1 MLFTCNFGKGFEAIF
16 RSLTFTSNRPFNLN
30 YLQFVRKNRVIVI
43 FGIIMTALSSFG
55 QTFLLAMYVP
65 FLMEEFKLSNGLLST
80 FYGLATIGAAMAL
93 PKLGKLI
100 DTVPLQNFTLAT
112 TATFVISLFFLSIS
126 QAWWYI
132 PIAFFGLRLA
142 GQGLYNHIAITSMS
156 RYFDIN
162 RGKAISLASLG
173 HPLGQAILPAIILV
187 VISKIGWR
195 ESLWLNAG
203 IVTIIVAVFTLWVLK
218 SKHLV
223 NESGDVTGS
232 DLGEKKIDLM
242 RQRDIM
248 KSKAFW
254 LLTPNIF
261 FIPFA
266 VTGLFFYQFAII
278 EFKGWNTGLAAA
290 GLTSYAIASF
300 ISIILSGPLIDRYKA
315 KTFFP
320 FYLFPLMGALFVIW
334 LVPNPSAIFLYNVL
348 MGFSVGFGSATVA
361 ALQVEFFGPTY
372 IGTVRSL
379 FTSIMVLSSAIGPA
393 LFGIFLDLGWGFQ
406 TIFPVTLVI
415 LVLVLVQSFRAVSK
429 YSRAKWKYRYKKAT
443 GQKKSPSFKLGGQF

>member
-1 MLFTCNFGKGFEAIF
+1 M
-16 RSLTFTSNRPFNLN
+16 
-30 YLQFVRKNRVIVI
+30 VI

-55 QTFLLAMYVP
+55 QTFLLALYVP

-100 DTVPLQNFTLAT
+100 DSVPLQKFTLAT
-112 TATFVISLFFLSIS
+112 TATFVISLLFFSIS

-156 RYFDIN
+156 RYFDVN

-187 VISKIGWR
+187 VIAKIGWR
-195 ESLWLNAG
+195 ESLWLNAAMVSLV
-203 IVTIIVAVFTLWVLK
+203 VTVFTLLVLK
-218 SKHLV
+218 SEHLV
-223 NESGDVTGS
+223 NESGGETDTGHT
-232 DLGEKKIDLM
+232 EKNVDRV

-254 LLTPNIF
+254 LLAPNIF

-278 EFKGWNTGLAAA
+278 EFKEWNIGLAAA
-290 GLTSYAIASF
+290 GLTSYAVASSS
-300 ISIILSGPLIDRYKA
+300 SILLSGPLIDKYKA

-320 FYLFPLMGALFVIW
+320 FYLFPFLFALLVIW
-334 LVPNPSAIFLYNVL
+334 LVPNVWGIFVYNVL

-361 ALQVEFFGPTY
+361 ALQVEFFGQTF

-406 TIFPVTLVI
+406 TIFPVTLGI
-415 LVLVLVQSFRAVSK
+415 QVLIMIQSFRAVPK
-429 YSRAKWKYRYKKAT
+429 YSRAKWKYKYKKVT
-443 GQKKSPSFKLGGQF
+443 GKKSKIPKP

>member
-1 MLFTCNFGKGFEAIF
+1 M
-16 RSLTFTSNRPFNLN
+16 
-30 YLQFVRKNRVIVI
+30 VI

-55 QTFLLAMYVP
+55 QTFLLALYVP

-100 DTVPLQNFTLAT
+100 DSVPLQKFTLAT

-132 PIAFFGLRLA
+132 PMAFFGLRLA

-156 RYFDIN
+156 RYFDVN

-173 HPLGQAILPAIILV
+173 HPLGQAILPAMILV
-187 VISKIGWR
+187 VIAKIGWR
-195 ESLWLNAG
+195 ESLWLNAAVVS
-203 IVTIIVAVFTLWVLK
+203 IVVAVFTIWVLK
-218 SKHLV
+218 SEHLV
-223 NESGDVTGS
+223 NE
-232 DLGEKKIDLM
+232 LGEIPESSHEVKKVDRV

-254 LLTPNIF
+254 LLAPNIF

-266 VTGLFFYQFAII
+266 VTGFFFYQFAII
-278 EFKGWNTGLAAA
+278 EFKGWNIGLAAA
-290 GLTSYAIASF
+290 GLTSYAVASF
-300 ISIILSGPLIDRYKA
+300 ISILLSGPLIDRYKA

-334 LVPNPSAIFLYNVL
+334 FVPDTWGIFVYNIL

-379 FTSIMVLSSAIGPA
+379 FTSVMVLSSAIGPA

-415 LVLVLVQSFRAVSK
+415 LILIMIQSFRAVPK
-429 YSRAKWKYRYKKAT
+429 YSRAKWKYKYKKAT
-443 GQKKSPSFKLGGQF
+443 GKKNKIPKL

>member
-1 MLFTCNFGKGFEAIF
+1 M
-16 RSLTFTSNRPFNLN
+16 
-30 YLQFVRKNRVIVI
+30 VI

-55 QTFLLAMYVP
+55 QTFLLALYVP

-100 DTVPLQNFTLAT
+100 DSVPLQKFTLAT
-112 TATFVISLFFLSIS
+112 TATFVISLLFFSIS
-126 QAWWYI
+126 QSWWYI

-156 RYFDIN
+156 RYFDVN

-187 VISKIGWR
+187 VIAKIGWR
-195 ESLWLNAG
+195 ESLWLNAAMVSLV
-203 IVTIIVAVFTLWVLK
+203 VTVFTLLVLK
-218 SKHLV
+218 SEHLV
-223 NESGDVTGS
+223 NESGGETDTGHT
-232 DLGEKKIDLM
+232 EKNVDRV

-254 LLTPNIF
+254 LLAPNIF

-278 EFKGWNTGLAAA
+278 EFKEWNIGLAAA
-290 GLTSYAIASF
+290 GLTSYAIASSS
-300 ISIILSGPLIDRYKA
+300 SILLSGPLIDKYQA

-320 FYLFPLMGALFVIW
+320 FYLFPFLVALLVIW
-334 LVPNPSAIFLYNVL
+334 LVPNVWGIFVYNVL

-361 ALQVEFFGPTY
+361 ALQVEFFGQTY

-406 TIFPVTLVI
+406 TIFPVTLGI
-415 LVLVLVQSFRAVSK
+415 QVLIMIQSFRAVPK
-429 YSRAKWKYRYKKAT
+429 YSRAKWKYKYKKVT
-443 GQKKSPSFKLGGQF
+443 GKKSKIPKP

>member
-1 MLFTCNFGKGFEAIF
+1 M
-16 RSLTFTSNRPFNLN
+16 
-30 YLQFVRKNRVIVI
+30 VI

-55 QTFLLAMYVP
+55 QTFLLALYVP

-100 DTVPLQNFTLAT
+100 DSVPLQKFTLAT
-112 TATFVISLFFLSIS
+112 TATFVISLLFFSIS
-126 QAWWYI
+126 QSWWYI

-156 RYFDIN
+156 RYFDVN

-195 ESLWLNAG
+195 ESLWLNAALVS
-203 IVTIIVAVFTLWVLK
+203 IVVTVFTLLVLK
-218 SKHLV
+218 TEHLV
-223 NESGDVTGS
+223 NESGGETDTGHT
-232 DLGEKKIDLM
+232 EKKVDRV

-254 LLTPNIF
+254 LLAPNIF

-278 EFKGWNTGLAAA
+278 EFKEWNIGLAAA
-290 GLTSYAIASF
+290 GLTSYAISSSS
-300 ISIILSGPLIDRYKA
+300 SILLSGPLIDKYQA

-320 FYLFPLMGALFVIW
+320 FYLFPFLVALLVIW
-334 LVPNPSAIFLYNVL
+334 LVPNVWGIFLYNIL

-361 ALQVEFFGPTY
+361 ALQVEFFGQTY

-415 LVLVLVQSFRAVSK
+415 LILIMIQSFRAVPK
-429 YSRAKWKYRYKKAT
+429 YSRAKWKYKYKKVT
-443 GQKKSPSFKLGGQF
+443 GKKNKIPKP

>member
-1 MLFTCNFGKGFEAIF
+1 M
-16 RSLTFTSNRPFNLN
+16 N
-30 YLQFVRKNRVIVI
+30 YLQFVRKNREMVI

-55 QTFLLAMYVP
+55 QTFLLALYVP

-93 PKLGKLI
+93 PKLRKLI
-100 DTVPLQNFTLAT
+100 DSVPLQKFTLAT
-112 TATFVISLFFLSIS
+112 TATFVISLLFFSIS

-132 PIAFFGLRLA
+132 PLAFFGLRLA

-156 RYFDIN
+156 RYFDVN

-195 ESLWLNAG
+195 ESLWLNAAVVS
-203 IVTIIVAVFTLWVLK
+203 IVVTVFTLLVLK
-218 SKHLV
+218 SEHLV
-223 NESGDVTGS
+223 NESGGESDTGHS
-232 DLGEKKIDLM
+232 EKNVDRV

-254 LLTPNIF
+254 LLAPNIF

-278 EFKGWNTGLAAA
+278 EFKEWNIGLAAA
-290 GLTSYAIASF
+290 GLTSYAIASSS
-300 ISIILSGPLIDRYKA
+300 SILLSGPLIDKYKA

-320 FYLFPLMGALFVIW
+320 FYLFPFLVALLVIW
-334 LVPNPSAIFLYNVL
+334 LVPNVWGIFLYNIL

-361 ALQVEFFGPTY
+361 ALQVEFFGQTY
-372 IGTVRSL
+372 IGTVRSM

-406 TIFPVTLVI
+406 TIFPVTLGI
-415 LVLVLVQSFRAVSK
+415 LVLIMIQSFRAMPK
-429 YSRAKWKYRYKKAT
+429 YSRAKWKYKYKKVT
-443 GQKKSPSFKLGGQF
+443 GKKNKIPKP

>member
-1 MLFTCNFGKGFEAIF
+1 M
-16 RSLTFTSNRPFNLN
+16 
-30 YLQFVRKNRVIVI
+30 VI

-55 QTFLLAMYVP
+55 QTFLLALYVP

-100 DTVPLQNFTLAT
+100 DSVPLQKFTLAT
-112 TATFVISLFFLSIS
+112 TATFVISLLFFSIS
-126 QAWWYI
+126 QSWWYI

-156 RYFDIN
+156 RYFDVN

-195 ESLWLNAG
+195 ESLWLNAALVS
-203 IVTIIVAVFTLWVLK
+203 IVVTVFTLLVLK
-218 SKHLV
+218 SEHLF
-223 NESGDVTGS
+223 NESGGETDTGHT
-232 DLGEKKIDLM
+232 EKNVDRV

-254 LLTPNIF
+254 LLAPNIF

-278 EFKGWNTGLAAA
+278 EFKEWNIGLAAA
-290 GLTSYAIASF
+290 GLTSYAVASSS
-300 ISIILSGPLIDRYKA
+300 SILLSGPLIDKYKA

-320 FYLFPLMGALFVIW
+320 FYLFPFLVALLVIW
-334 LVPNPSAIFLYNVL
+334 LVPNVWGIFVYNVL

-361 ALQVEFFGPTY
+361 ALQVEFFGQTY

-406 TIFPVTLVI
+406 TIFPVTLGI
-415 LVLVLVQSFRAVSK
+415 QVLIMIQSFRAVPK
-429 YSRAKWKYRYKKAT
+429 YSRAKWKYKYKKAT
-443 GQKKSPSFKLGGQF
+443 GKKKKIPKP

>member
-1 MLFTCNFGKGFEAIF
+1 M
-16 RSLTFTSNRPFNLN
+16 
-30 YLQFVRKNRVIVI
+30 VI

-55 QTFLLAMYVP
+55 QTFLLALYVP

-100 DTVPLQNFTLAT
+100 DSVRLQKFTLAT

-156 RYFDIN
+156 RYFDVN

-187 VISKIGWR
+187 VIARVGWR
-195 ESLWLNAG
+195 ESLWLNAA
-203 IVTIIVAVFTLWVLK
+203 IVSIVVAVFTIWVLK
-218 SKHLV
+218 SEHLV
-223 NESGDVTGS
+223 NESGETTES
-232 DLGEKKIDLM
+232 SHEEKKVDRV

-248 KSKAFW
+248 KSKTFW
-254 LLTPNIF
+254 LLAPNIF

-278 EFKGWNTGLAAA
+278 EFKGWNIGLAAA
-290 GLTSYAIASF
+290 GLTSYAVASSS
-300 ISIILSGPLIDRYKA
+300 SILLSGPLIDRFQA

-320 FYLFPLMGALFVIW
+320 FYLFPFLVALLVIW
-334 LVPNPSAIFLYNVL
+334 LVPYVWGIFLYNIL

-361 ALQVEFFGPTY
+361 ALQVEFFGQTY

-379 FTSIMVLSSAIGPA
+379 FTSIMVLSSAVGPA
-393 LFGIFLDLGWGFQ
+393 LFGIFLDLDWGFQ
-406 TIFPVTLVI
+406 TIFPVTLAI
-415 LVLVLVQSFRAVSK
+415 LVLIMIQSFRAVPK
-429 YSRAKWKYRYKKAT
+429 YSRAKWKYKYKKVT
-443 GQKKSPSFKLGGQF
+443 GKKSKIPKP